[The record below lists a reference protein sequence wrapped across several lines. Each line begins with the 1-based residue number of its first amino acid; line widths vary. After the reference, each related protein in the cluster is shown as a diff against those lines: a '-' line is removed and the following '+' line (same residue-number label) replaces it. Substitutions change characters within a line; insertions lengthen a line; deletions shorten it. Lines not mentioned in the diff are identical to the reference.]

1 MKRLL
6 LIVILGSSSFLFGQ
20 TVCTGTTQEC
30 IEAQQKL
37 CASEPAP
44 VNFELSKD
52 RIVTGVIKDQT
63 GAKFD
68 GPIGVQLRVPERGTI
83 LRSVVARQA
92 KFSLGQVKAG
102 SYRLIVVKLGKRGV
116 ERLVMFDQPKSLI
129 CANDSG
135 ICSLSIVPSV
145 HGSDNPID
153 YCPPK

>member
-6 LIVILGSSSFLFGQ
+6 LIAIWGSSSFLFGQ
-20 TVCTGTTQEC
+20 TVCAGTTQQC
-30 IEAQQKL
+30 IEAQHKL

-52 RIVTGVIKDQT
+52 RIVTGVIRDQT

-68 GPIGVQLRVPERGTI
+68 GPIEVQLRVPEKGRI
-83 LRSVVARQA
+83 LRSVVAKQA

-102 SYRLIVVKLGKRGV
+102 SYRLIVVKPGKLGA
-116 ERLVMFDQPKSLI
+116 ERLVMFDQPKSLM
-129 CANDSG
+129 CADDSG
-135 ICSLSIVPSV
+135 ICRLSIVPTI